1 MKNSPEILHK
11 NKTPRKASKSP
22 WSVRIINTQ
31 GGWVVVRGLKNTP
44 ISAVFN
50 TREDAKASLQSISP
64 PFPPA
69 TGAVPWTPKQI
80 REYDLQQR
88 NQLPQALL

>member
-1 MKNSPEILHK
+1 MKSSPEILHK
-11 NKTPRKASKSP
+11 NKKPRKASQSP
-22 WSVRIINTQ
+22 WSIRIINIQ
-31 GGWVVVRGLKNTP
+31 GGWVVVKGASNTP

-50 TREDAKASLQSISP
+50 TREDAKASLQTISP

>member
-1 MKNSPEILHK
+1 MKSSSEILHR
-11 NKTPRKASKSP
+11 NKKPRKASASP
-22 WSVRIINTQ
+22 WLIRIINTSS
-31 GGWVVVRGLKNTP
+31 GWVVVRGANNTP

-50 TREDAKASLQSISP
+50 TREDAKASLQTISP

-69 TGAVPWTPKQI
+69 TGAVPWTPKEI
-80 REYDLQQR
+80 REYDQQQR